1 MFCSSLD
8 ITRTVN
14 LKLNIQEMYAVMFLF
29 FHFYLKENRRVE
41 QRVLEEAE
49 HTLGGDLTG
58 LVAPGGH
65 QEARGRGE
73 GSREAAHLPTLT
85 HLLGMLSL

>member
-14 LKLNIQEMYAVMFLF
+14 LKSNIQEMYAVMFLF

-49 HTLGGDLTG
+49 HTLGGDLAG

-73 GSREAAHLPTLT
+73 GSREAAHLPTLV
-85 HLLGMLSL
+85 HLFVMLSL